1 MMKKYFVVLLLSLLF
16 LFIEVNAATKAPV
29 DITKMGIVEISD
41 ALDKGYFTSEQ
52 LVQMYLER
60 IEEYDVKFNSI
71 NQLNSNALS
80 DAKKLDE
87 ERESGKVR
95 SKLHGVP
102 ILVKCNIDVYGMP
115 TTAGAKALSDNY
127 PKENAY
133 VVQKLIDAG
142 AIVLGSTNMSEF
154 AFSAKDSY
162 SSYGNVKNVFNVKY
176 TPYGSSGGAA
186 VAVSAGFAAVSLGTD
201 TNSSVRL
208 PAAGAGLVGLRP
220 TLGLVSRSGVIPY
233 DIERD
238 TVGIL
243 SKSVDDN
250 ALILSVIGGQD
261 KKDSYTN
268 KSFEKVYSVKDSSL
282 EGVVIGVATQF
293 VDGKEGSDGVVGP
306 TDQEISKL
314 TNDSIKKLEEA
325 GARIVYLNNFAN
337 YNYYKIAYS
346 TYAGITM
353 CDNFNE
359 YIKGTTGSIREFQQ
373 LVDSSGKVQRLSGYA
388 AGCNGVYDSKES
400 RDSKKSKYRDYVQSF
415 YDDYDLDVILYPT
428 LKNKVFVI
436 GKGDNNSPGSILGS
450 VIGYPSITVPM
461 GFLSDGFSYGIE
473 FLSEAYNEE
482 VLLKVANGFENVNG
496 NKNIISDLTPSLYK
510 VSQPVNDLVKKYE
523 ATYDMTGQ
531 SYVKW
536 INDVRK
542 FFKNYN
548 DLEDVEKEANIL
560 LDSYPKE
567 FVNLRF
573 LSLEFKIEY
582 ILIYVIVFVL
592 AVILFKKIRR
602 RIKIIKRNLRR
613 MRNKRKKRK

>member
-1 MMKKYFVVLLLSLLF
+1 MKKFFVILLLSLLF
-16 LFIEVNAATKAPV
+16 FVSDVSAKTEAPV
-29 DITKMGIVEISD
+29 DITLMGITEISD
-41 ALDKGYFTSEQ
+41 SLEKGYFTSEQ

-60 IEEYDVKFNSI
+60 IEEYDSKFNSI
-71 NQLNSNALS
+71 NQLNANAIS
-80 DAKKLDE
+80 DAKRLDE
-87 ERESGKVR
+87 ERVSGKVR

-238 TVGIL
+238 TVGVL
-243 SKSVDDN
+243 SKTVDDN
-250 ALILSVIGGQD
+250 ALVLSIIGGQD
-261 KKDSYTN
+261 KKDSYTSN
-268 KSFEKVYSVKDSSL
+268 SFEKIYNVKESSL

-293 VDGKEGSDGVVGP
+293 VDGKEGSDGVVGL

-325 GARIVYLNNFAN
+325 GAKIVYLNNFAN
-337 YNYYKIAYS
+337 YNYYKYAYS

-373 LVDSSGKVQRLSGYA
+373 LVDADGKVQRLSGYA
-388 AGCNGVYDSKES
+388 AGCNGEYKTKDY
-400 RDSKKSKYRDYVQSF
+400 RDNLKGKYRDYVQGF
-415 YDDYDLDVILYPT
+415 YDEYDLDVVLYPT

-482 VLLKVANGFENVNG
+482 VLLKVANGFETVNG
-496 NKNIISDLTPSLYK
+496 NKNIISSLTPSLYK
-510 VSQPVNDLVKKYE
+510 VSQPVSDLVKKYE
-523 ATYDMTGQ
+523 STYDMTGKD
-531 SYVKW
+531 YIKW
-536 INDVRK
+536 MNDVRK

-548 DLEDVEKEANIL
+548 NLEDLDTEAQVL

-573 LSLEFKIEY
+573 LSLELKLEY
-582 ILIYVIVFVL
+582 ILIYVIVFILV
-592 AVILFKKIRR
+592 VILLKKVRR
-602 RIKIIKRNLRR
+602 RIKIIQRNLRR
-613 MRNKRKKRK
+613 MRNKRKRRK